1 MKSLHLLFLLPA
13 LLGAQEGPQDEP
25 PPRNPPPRLAP
36 TPEVKP
42 APKPEAE
49 DTADKGEV
57 REEILVVVNNHILTR
72 RAFQQAVEQET
83 AALYRQHSGKELDA
97 KLREA
102 REKTLQGLVDAF
114 VMEDKATEL
123 SIPPAAIDEYLKGM
137 LEDIKKQN
145 NFASDAEFERALRG
159 SMGIGIGDFMKR
171 QRAQVLQQ
179 EVLRREV
186 YSKIAI
192 EDQEL
197 RAYYEDHRDEY
208 RQPSRFR
215 IRELVLAR
223 GVTPEEQAAA
233 KEKLASIQAALK
245 GGADFEELVKEHST
259 SPSRSTGGDLGWMG
273 KGLVRESI
281 EKAALALKPGQ
292 VSAPLETDKDLYLI
306 QLIAAEEDVVQP
318 FAEVKPKILEKL
330 QQPKAENAIQ
340 NFLQNQRLRANI
352 RYLVKK
358 DEILKG

>member
-1 MKSLHLLFLLPA
+1 MRKELFLILLPA
-13 LLGAQEGPQDEP
+13 LLWAQEDP
-25 PPRNPPPRLAP
+25 PVAPPARPAP
-36 TPEVKP
+36 SVAKPEVKTE
-42 APKPEAE
+42 AKADPKAE
-49 DTADKGEV
+49 EKVVKGEV

-83 AALYRQHSGKELDA
+83 AALYRQFSGKELDG

-123 SIPPAAIDEYLKGM
+123 SIPAAAIDEYMKAM
-137 LEDIKKQN
+137 VEDIKKQN

-159 SMGIGIGDFMKR
+159 SLGIGVADFMKR

-208 RQPSRFR
+208 KQPSRFR
-215 IRELVLAR
+215 IRELVIAR

-233 KEKLASIQAALK
+233 RDKVTAIQAALK
-245 GGADFEELVKEHST
+245 GGAEFEALVKEHSM

-281 EKAALALKPGQ
+281 EKAAFTLKPGQ
-292 VSAPLETDKDLYLI
+292 VSAPIETDKDIYLV

-318 FAEVKPKILEKL
+318 FSEVKPKILEKL

-340 NFLQNQRLRANI
+340 NFLQNQRIRANI

-358 DEILKG
+358 EDILKG